1 MLRRL
6 IFASL
11 AVLLTTTPAMAIS
24 TSDDLLIAGAARTSR
39 WVADLYINN
48 PGATTVQVEVFWLER
63 DQPNPNPDS
72 RTFAIGAEETLI
84 LPDVIRNNFNMN
96 RGEGAFRIT
105 ATGGEVSA
113 NLIAVSGT
121 GSETGSLGSGFEAI
135 PAAAAT
141 SAGEVTFVMGLAADA
156 DFYTNLFALAGA
168 DGVTMDLDLL
178 SASGTVLDSA
188 TVTLGAYQP
197 WLSFRTD
204 IWSTTTFEGTLR
216 ASVSSGSAVILG
228 SKIDE
233 ISADPTTLES
243 QFGAGA
249 GTADGTYQFA
259 VYDSLAFAAGGNM
272 IIDDNVVE
280 VLNGTYYNFDKVDGG
295 GTSECT
301 LIFLW
306 GIGLG
311 QTAVDDFASGVEF
324 TDTYPDG
331 GSMTWT
337 VTFELEDNTGFQG
350 TVDAVGS
357 NFTGEDTGCNGSFPT
372 LTFNGGKI
380 D

>member
-6 IFASL
+6 FLSTFAVL
-11 AVLLTTTPAMAIS
+11 AVAAPALALS
-24 TSDDLLIAGAARTSR
+24 TSNDLLIAGAARTSR

-48 PGATTVQVEVFWLER
+48 PGTTPVQVEVLWLER

-72 RTFAIGAEETLI
+72 RSYAIGPEDTLI
-84 LPDVIRNNFNMN
+84 LKDVIRTEFGLN

-105 ATGGEVSA
+105 AVGGEVSA

-121 GSETGSLGSGFEAI
+121 GSLTGSLGAGFEAI
-135 PAAAAT
+135 PAASATAAGDT
-141 SAGEVTFVMGLAADA
+141 TYVMGLQSDA
-156 DFYTNLFALAGA
+156 NFYTNLFALGGA
-168 DGVTMDLDLL
+168 NGVTMDFDLL
-178 SASGTVLDSA
+178 SANGALLDSA
-188 TVTLGAYQP
+188 TVTLGAFQP

-204 IWSTTTFEGTLR
+204 LWATATYEGTLR
-216 ASVSSGSAVILG
+216 VSVSSGSAVILG

-233 ISADPTTLES
+233 TSADPTTLES

-249 GTADGTYQFA
+249 GSPDGTYQFA
-259 VYDSLAFAAGGNM
+259 VYDSLAFAAGGNLVV
-272 IIDDNVVE
+272 DDGVVE

-295 GTSECT
+295 GVSECT

-311 QTAVDDFASGVEF
+311 PTAIADFADGVEF

-331 GSMTWT
+331 GEMTWT
-337 VTFELEDNTGFQG
+337 VTFEIEGNSGFEG
-350 TVDAVGS
+350 TVDAVGAS
-357 NFTGEDTGCNGSFPT
+357 FSGEDVGCNGSFPT
-372 LTFNGGKI
+372 LSFNGGKT